1 MVSSSLQVCPI
12 VEQFMYSRPFNCSCL
27 EFVAMGEY
35 VPESLVPELTEA
47 EELGITEET
56 KLL

>member
-1 MVSSSLQVCPI
+1 MSSHA
-12 VEQFMYSRPFNCSCL
+12 FNYRSV

-35 VPESLVPELTEA
+35 VLESLVPELTDA